1 MMLRYMLAICLIG
14 LATPCVAQSPMDC
27 LPTPQYEPDAAD
39 PAWLK
44 YAAQFHGHLGPWAT
58 AGLRAGMA
66 ARRAAEAKGYFDVR
80 ITVEGPFAKP
90 PQSCFLD
97 GLQVSTGATL
107 GKRNLEWIKADKVAV
122 RLENTK
128 TGKRVEVRPT
138 PELMNLLASFKPKP
152 KPARPQHN
160 QEADDD
166 HDDHESL
173 LEDIARRIAK
183 MPEEKILRVRIPAE

>member
-1 MMLRYMLAICLIG
+1 ME
-14 LATPCVAQSPMDC
+14 C
-27 LPTPQYEPDAAD
+27 LPTPEYEPDATD

-58 AGLRAGMA
+58 AGLRAGMT
-66 ARRAAEAKGYFDVR
+66 ARRAAEAKGHFDVQ
-80 ITVEGPFAKP
+80 ITVEGPFVKP

-107 GKRNLEWIKADKVAV
+107 GKRNLKWIKADKIVV

-128 TGKRVEVRPT
+128 TGKHVEVRPT
-138 PELMNLLASFKPKP
+138 PELMSLLASFKPRP
-152 KPARPQHN
+152 KAAQSTDDH
-160 QEADDD
+160 QADDD
-166 HDDHESL
+166 HDHL

-183 MPEEKILRVRIPAE
+183 MPETKILRVRIPTK